1 MREDDIDID
10 RLYMLSPKK
19 KRNISRIIPFG
30 VIWLVLGWINL
41 FSQEAAKQ
49 DQNLNTSGAI
59 NVTPEVFFFAS
70 IAVTTVGL
78 LVGAIEVVWMGN
90 LFSKASFL
98 QKIGYKVVFY
108 TIFLLVV
115 IFITF
120 PIAAGVELYVSPLDP
135 IVWERFSNFLTSIE
149 FASTLVSISFSLFV
163 SLFYSEISENIGHG
177 VLMNFFTGKY
187 HKPIEE
193 KRIFLFSDMKSS
205 TTIAEQLGH
214 IKYFELLREY
224 YSDFSDAIIR
234 HSGEVYQYI
243 GDEIVISWKYEDGI
257 RTNNC
262 INCFFA
268 MKEDLKKRAD
278 WYTAT
283 FGVAPAFKAGLHVGG
298 VTTGEI
304 GALKKEIIFTGDVL
318 NTTSRIQGLCNQ
330 YNVDILVSED
340 LIKSLNLE
348 PEFKINSL
356 GIFELKGK
364 EENLELFTIQE

>member
-1 MREDDIDID
+1 
-10 RLYMLSPKK
+10 MLSPKS

-49 DQNLNTSGAI
+49 NQNLNPSGAI
-59 NVTPEVFFFAS
+59 NVTTEVFVFAS
-70 IAVTTVGL
+70 IAVITVGL
-78 LVGAIEVVWMGN
+78 LIGAIEVLWLGN
-90 LFSKASFL
+90 LFSKKSFSL
-98 QKIGYKVVFY
+98 KIGYKVIFY
-108 TIFLLVV
+108 SFFLLLV
-115 IFITF
+115 ILITY
-120 PIAAGVELYVSPLDP
+120 PLAAGVELHKSPLDP
-135 IVWERFSNFLTSIE
+135 IVWKRFSNFITSIE
-149 FASTLVSISFSLFV
+149 FASTMVSISFSLFL

-177 VLMNFFTGKY
+177 ILMNFFTGKY

-193 KRIFLFSDMKSS
+193 KRIFLFSDMNSS

-257 RTNNC
+257 INNNC

-268 MKEDLKKRAD
+268 MKAALKERTD
-278 WYTAT
+278 WFTAT
-283 FGVAPAFKAGLHVGG
+283 FGVVLTFKAGLHVGK

-318 NTTSRIQGLCNQ
+318 NTTARIQGLCNN

-340 LIKSLNLE
+340 LINVLQLGIV
-348 PEFKINSL
+348 FQVTSL
-356 GIFELKGK
+356 GIADLKGK
-364 EENLELFTIQE
+364 EEKMELFTILG

>member
-1 MREDDIDID
+1 MMI
-10 RLYMLSPKK
+10 SPKT

-41 FSQEAAKQ
+41 FSQESVKHN
-49 DQNLNTSGAI
+49 QNLNLTGAI
-59 NVTPEVFFFAS
+59 NVTLEVFVFAS
-70 IAVTTVGL
+70 IAVTVVGL
-78 LVGAIEVVWMGN
+78 LVGAIEVVWMGE
-90 LFSKASFL
+90 LFRKKSFL

-108 TIFLLVV
+108 TFFLLVV

-120 PIAAGVELYVSPLDP
+120 PIAAGVELHSSPFDP
-135 IVWERFSNFLTSIE
+135 IVWERFSNFLISIE

-187 HKPIEE
+187 HKPTEE
-193 KRIFLFSDMKSS
+193 KRIFMFSDMKSS

-224 YSDFSDAIIR
+224 YSDFSDAIVR

-257 RTNNC
+257 KNNNC

-268 MKEDLKKRAD
+268 MRKDLSKRAD
-278 WYTAT
+278 RYISS
-283 FGVAPAFKAGLHVGG
+283 FGVVPTFKAGLHVGK

-304 GALKKEIIFTGDVL
+304 GALKKEIVFTGDVL
-318 NTTSRIQGLCNQ
+318 NTTARIQSLCNQ
-330 YNVDILVSED
+330 YDVDVIVSKNLSTALQFDNEFQ
-340 LIKSLNLE
+340 IESLETVL
-348 PEFKINSL
+348 
-356 GIFELKGK
+356 LKGK
-364 EENLELFTIQE
+364 EEKMELFTVTSTSPPE